1 MSNRLLRRVSEDLS
15 QCPEK
20 ELKNLILQALEE
32 SDLYS
37 ALFNSLDDGH
47 VILDEKGVVVMANQ
61 RIFSLVPY
69 QRKYRNRLLECMSL
83 RECISD
89 EDLCIYIEDVI
100 NGKQK
105 GEDRDF
111 TIQVGSELR
120 TLRVSFRRLYT
131 SNNQYMDI
139 IISDISEDIRKET
152 RLRRSESLAS
162 MTTMAAGVAHEIK
175 NPLAAMQIHT
185 QLMRKAFQRFGSLD
199 EEKAEKYLSVIEE
212 ETEHLNKIAVD
223 FLYAVKPLD
232 VELRLGSLNEEI
244 EEVISFLLPEAEEK
258 NIQVETKLD
267 PFIPRIEFD
276 KRLVK
281 QALLNLVQN
290 AFAAMSEGG
299 KLGITSK
306 NQGDFIS
313 LRIKDNGC
321 GIPEDKLSK
330 IFEPYYTTKASGTGL
345 GLTLV
350 YKIMKEHNGDIH
362 VKSELG
368 KGTEF
373 ILDFPVPVSERKALK
388 GGEE

>member
-69 QRKYRNRLLECMSL
+69 QRKYRNRPLEGMSL

-89 EDLCIYIEDVI
+89 EDLCVYIEDVI

-139 IISDISEDIRKET
+139 IIRDISEDIRKET

-232 VELRLGSLNEEI
+232 VELRLGSLNEAI
-244 EEVISFLLPEAEEK
+244 EEVRSLLLREAEEK

>member
-69 QRKYRNRLLECMSL
+69 QRKYRNRPLEGMSL

-89 EDLCIYIEDVI
+89 EDLCVYIEDVI

-212 ETEHLNKIAVD
+212 ETEHLNMIAVY

-232 VELRLGSLNEEI
+232 VELRLGSLNDEI